1 MLVTLHYMA
10 LTPRLVEIFVLEI
23 CNFSFLYN
31 IPQGMS
37 TMSGGHLYIRF
48 TANNRELKLQIVD
61 QHIHLCNYQQPCILI
76 VVNDYLVQFINNKYQ
91 TLVESS
97 RSFSFPFYLSEEK
110 SSSSGKDILYD
121 VNCM

>member
-1 MLVTLHYMA
+1 MA

-61 QHIHLCNYQQPCILI
+61 QHIHLCSYQQPCILI

-97 RSFSFPFYLSEEK
+97 FSFSFPFYLSKEK
-110 SSSSGKDILYD
+110 SSSSGKDILY
-121 VNCM
+121 V